1 MSTASDRNCLGVRRE
16 MRWLDV
22 VEIVDGGVNG
32 ENYLRSYLEM

>member
-1 MSTASDRNCLGVRRE
+1 

-32 ENYLRSYLEM
+32 ENYLRWYLEM